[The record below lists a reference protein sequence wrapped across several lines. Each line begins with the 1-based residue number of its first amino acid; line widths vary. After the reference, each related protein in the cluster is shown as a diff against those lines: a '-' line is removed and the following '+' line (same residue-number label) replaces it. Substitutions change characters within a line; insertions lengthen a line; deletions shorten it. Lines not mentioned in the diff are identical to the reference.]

1 MSVDATKI
9 KVGDKIRLRNG
20 EVRTVNSCSIKVNS
34 KYPVRVGYEEDYDRI
49 VEYTDKGFYWS
60 SSAADPQP
68 EDSEDIVE
76 IIPASEKKVDT
87 KVNLDDLKVGDIIK
101 LADGTMPVVTHIET
115 IPEDD
120 REFQKFDHRY
130 NVTFLTED
138 GYEDSWDYRKDGTGE
153 SLYKEEI
160 VEIIPSGSNS
170 EESGSESVND
180 PERDD
185 TPEDVVA
192 VKNGLTLT
200 EVLTYGTVGQVY
212 GRRIDGVLQ
221 DSKYHIT
228 LHTCSL
234 GEKIGF
240 DLKKGIACT
249 LEDIEASDWEF
260 VGYKAAGWHLL
271 I

>member
-87 KVNLDDLKVGDIIK
+87 KVNLDDLNIGDTIEFAVG
-101 LADGTMPVVTHIET
+101 GTAIVTDVDPSDDSEHEYVVSF
-115 IPEDD
+115 
-120 REFQKFDHRY
+120 R
-130 NVTFLTED
+130 TEY
-138 GYEDSWDYRKDGTGE
+138 GNDYWYYHKDGTGE
-153 SLYKEEI
+153 SLTDEVI
-160 VEIIPSGSNS
+160 VAIIPAETDEP
-170 EESGSESVND
+170 EEVSKTSRKGM
-180 PERDD
+180 
-185 TPEDVVA
+185 
-192 VKNGLTLT
+192 TLT
-200 EVLTYGTVGQVY
+200 EVLTYGTHGQVY
-212 GRRIDGVLQ
+212 GRRIDGILQ